1 MPQNLATIDDFER
14 GVRSEGLSSKFWQVP
29 TTSFPSEEYDHQN
42 LPWQIQHAVDNPY
55 TASIVVRITGSLPR
69 WVIPATDRLT
79 HLSKLQQ
86 NWDSYGASPVSTQAI
101 TFAIQVMN
109 EIMAER
115 TPLPT
120 IVPTADGG
128 VQLEWHL
135 AGIDLEVEVSSEGIL
150 SVLYED
156 AADQQPWEEEFAFI
170 PGLKVRDLKERLQ
183 TITERAT

>member
-1 MPQNLATIDDFER
+1 MPQNLATIEDFER

-170 PGLKVRDLKERLQ
+170 PGLKVGDLKERLQ
-183 TITERAT
+183 TITERAA

>member
-1 MPQNLATIDDFER
+1 MPQNLSTIDDFER
-14 GVRSEGLSSKFWQVP
+14 GVRSEGLSSKFWPVP

-55 TASIVVRITGSLPR
+55 PASIVVRITGSLPR

-170 PGLKVRDLKERLQ
+170 PGLKVGDLKERLQ
-183 TITERAT
+183 TITERAA